1 MAERGPKE
9 PAHES
14 QEPIESLIDDAIRA
28 IFEEAGTS
36 RGAHGSTSAAPLLDA
51 VLSAAPAR
59 GGARGSALER
69 VLLAKTLADALADA
83 LATALSAALAPRIM
97 NILERSGEEAG
108 PIEKMSTSHTRKSD
122 NK

>member
-28 IFEEAGTS
+28 ILEEAGTS
-36 RGAHGSTSAAPLLDA
+36 RGAHAKSAAPLIDA

-59 GGARGSALER
+59 GAAQGSVLER
-69 VLLAKTLADALADA
+69 VLLAEVLAGALADA
-83 LATALSAALAPRIM
+83 LAPALAAALAPRIM
-97 NILERSGEEAG
+97 SILEHSGDGETKPTEKTPAG
-108 PIEKMSTSHTRKSD
+108 RTQKSD
-122 NK
+122 SK